1 MSQEYTFEAFDTIIF
16 GTGIT
21 EALISSALSK
31 AKHKVL
37 HLSDKKNYGE
47 SKVSFEFVDFIE
59 ELIENESEE
68 YENVEITFNPFK
80 ISDKESKN
88 LDIKLDSLDVKNETL
103 DTTKCSQKTKQLL
116 DKIINSSINVIN
128 FDGVDSIEN
137 LEKLTKCSKMYYI
150 ENYPVLV
157 KSRSSFVNLLISTN
171 LGQFLEFKGLDG
183 NYIQWD
189 NTCSKVPDSKQAVF
203 SDPFLT
209 LKERLALSKFI
220 KYIENTKL
228 NGFENSLDQ
237 EYLNIHNLLEK
248 KFNINGR
255 SLAALAYS
263 ICGSSSKKSDVLPS
277 DGCKSILN
285 YVESIGRF
293 GDMAYLYPLYGGS
306 SEFSQVFCR
315 SSAVA
320 GGTFI
325 MDAKTTKIGESDTR
339 YLFEIEGM
347 LKAEAKHLVVSPRY
361 CATILNKAPQKRKT
375 SSHGVYILEGNEG
388 LNANQTM
395 LMCVSQLNNKD
406 LENPVYF
413 LQVPS
418 SSKCCPQ
425 NKCLVYAWTVSQNCN
440 SDAYKTIKQSF
451 EQLALSKFIVKTENE
466 DDDTQSDEN
475 SYSKDVE
482 REIEVVFSVYYTR
495 LEYKSLEVEVDEN
508 IHLPKDEANNFDLD
522 NCIKEANKVLQ
533 KINPDI
539 ELV

>member
-361 CATILNKAPQKRKT
+361 CATILNKAPQK
-375 SSHGVYILEGNEG
+375 
-388 LNANQTM
+388 
-395 LMCVSQLNNKD
+395 
-406 LENPVYF
+406 
-413 LQVPS
+413 
-418 SSKCCPQ
+418 
-425 NKCLVYAWTVSQNCN
+425 